1 MSLEGPFNHLAG
13 AVEYFDSTFGRE
25 CEFEGDD
32 GGDSGLIEVVASR
45 SSTNKSK
52 TCKSSSEQSSGSGES
67 YGWSTE
73 GSRSSD
79 SNSAWSRSMHDG
91 HQSPAP
97 YYGGDDADMPQFEA
111 VLASLKAM
119 DSSCGQS
126 KFCTDAVAAASAA
139 AAGHDTLF
147 TLNKDVGQLL
157 YRQYNSNLQQYPSSP
172 PPPPA
177 DNFQDG
183 DKVSSSSKC
192 DPQEAAS
199 TFTGTGSRQRYK
211 DTTTTALSAALSTG
225 ALGPSHL
232 QLQLQDGTRQEGS
245 SSRQASSD
253 TSAAPRF
260 IRRRRAA
267 ADTQDNTDCRLSLL
281 KAGRSAPQVASLPP
295 VLTGMESRSR
305 EEASAADQSP
315 PKYHHHH
322 GGQFEQAST
331 AATAK
336 QQEGLTLEHLHP
348 SSSSSAPR
356 LSLDFSSLPQAST
369 SWPNQY
375 ASQQQ
380 QHQASANV
388 IDGLQQAEDST
399 SLQHR
404 SSQPQATLSPYS
416 QLQQSLQ
423 AFQQH
428 YIATSPPANVSSY
441 PSSLLSASSISSSN
455 NGGYDGDRH
464 ATPYGESMRDSIGGA
479 SNTSTPSSSSRPHSA
494 ISSHSQGFNVARPS
508 SQNAFHNSTS
518 LGDMRSEWLSPTS
531 ESSFSHQQQQQPF
544 QQVTNNQSY
553 PDHVFCQQSQYQQP
567 DQHHQLSHSHVP
579 PIGTHSAGLY
589 ASDQQPVVSP
599 SPYQGGSYWH
609 LDTSNNDRH
618 NVTGLHINTGIV
630 PSDSEDGGASQ
641 RAPTMGNGVREK
653 SRSSYDTG
661 TSTGAYQEPPSP
673 YLTSPGT
680 SARHHSFLSSAARQA
695 QDVGNAST
703 YFPSGPP
710 LSTQSQDT
718 LRKYTG
724 YDADQASVAGQQ
736 FSSVPVDAWSNQLPH
751 QMSGVNSSH
760 VLPQFPMYTSSFL
773 NGSYDF
779 GFEDLPLHFD
789 YSKPGDPQPLL
800 EATTTS
806 TSSYIKSKRPSMQA
820 STSVAGKS
828 SGHSRRTSKNR
839 SVSNSSSSGSLQSQP
854 SDAAPISITPSD
866 SGESTGSNFFSK
878 GLKRRRPGTAITTSV
893 GSENTGTDFSS
904 MKEVPSS
911 ASSLDQK
918 GLTNFMKGYHEAMP
932 HIAGLQLNNATVL
945 QPQPQPYPYTTGAQ
959 SAEAMPSAYQQDVEP
974 SSPAET
980 DAVDGMDLQDE
991 KEVTGSKTSGT
1002 TTGRRQYECKICS
1015 RCKCRSS

>member
-1 MSLEGPFNHLAG
+1 MSLAGPFNHSAG

-25 CEFEGDD
+25 YEFAGDD
-32 GGDSGLIEVVASR
+32 GGDSGLIEVVASP
-45 SSTNKSK
+45 SSSNKSK

-67 YGWSTE
+67 FGWSTE

-79 SNSAWSRSMHDG
+79 STSAWSKSMHGG

-97 YYGGDDADMPQFEA
+97 CYGGDDADMPQFEA
-111 VLASLKAM
+111 VLASLRAM
-119 DSSCGQS
+119 DSSGE
-126 KFCTDAVAAASAA
+126 KAKLLADGAA
-139 AAGHDTLF
+139 AAGAGGHDTMFMLD
-147 TLNKDVGQLL
+147 KDVSQLL
-157 YRQYNSNLQQYPSSP
+157 YRQYYSNLQQYSSSP
-172 PPPPA
+172 PPPA
-177 DNFQDG
+177 DKLQDG
-183 DKVSSSSKC
+183 GKVSSSSKW

-199 TFTGTGSRQRYK
+199 TFTGTDNLQRYK
-211 DTTTTALSAALSTG
+211 DTTTTTALCAALSTG
-225 ALGPSHL
+225 PLGPSHL

-245 SSRQASSD
+245 SSLEASSD
-253 TSAAPRF
+253 SSAAPRF
-260 IRRRRAA
+260 VRRRAA

-281 KAGRSAPQVASLPP
+281 TAGRSAPQVASLPP
-295 VLTGMESRSR
+295 VLTGMESCPH
-305 EEASAADQSP
+305 EEASAADHSP
-315 PKYHHHH
+315 PNYHHHH

-331 AATAK
+331 AVTAK
-336 QQEGLTLEHLHP
+336 QQEGLTLEHFHP

-380 QHQASANV
+380 QHQQASANV
-388 IDGLQQAEDST
+388 VVGSQQAEES
-399 SLQHR
+399 SSVQHR

-428 YIATSPPANVSSY
+428 YIATSPPDNVSLY
-441 PSSLLSASSISSSN
+441 PSSFPSASSISSSN
-455 NGGYDGDRH
+455 TGGHDGVRH

-479 SNTSTPSSSSRPHSA
+479 SNTSTPSSSSCPHSA
-494 ISSHSQGFNVARPS
+494 ISSHSQGFNVARPA
-508 SQNAFHNSTS
+508 SQNAFQNSTS

-531 ESSFSHQQQQQPF
+531 ESSFSHQQQRQPF

-553 PDHVFCQQSQYQQP
+553 PDHVFSQQSQYQQP
-567 DQHHQLSHSHVP
+567 DQYHQLSHSHVP
-579 PIGTHSAGLY
+579 PTGTHSAGLY
-589 ASDQQPVVSP
+589 ASGQHPVVSP
-599 SPYQGGSYWH
+599 SPYQAGSHWQP
-609 LDTSNNDRH
+609 DTSNNGRH
-618 NVTGLHINTGIV
+618 NVTGLHINTGIIA
-630 PSDSEDGGASQ
+630 SDSEDGGASQ
-641 RAPTMGNGVREK
+641 RASAMGSNVREN
-653 SRSSYDTG
+653 SRSSYGTG

-680 SARHHSFLSSAARQA
+680 SAPHHSFPSSAARPA

-703 YFPSGPP
+703 YHPAGPP
-710 LSTQSQDT
+710 SSTQSQDT

-724 YDADQASVAGQQ
+724 YDADQASITGQQ
-736 FSSVPVDAWSNQLPH
+736 LSSVPVDAWSNQLPH

-760 VLPQFPMYTSSFL
+760 VLPQFPMYTSSSL

-800 EATTTS
+800 EARTTS
-806 TSSYIKSKRPSMQA
+806 TSSHIKSKRPTMQA
-820 STSVAGKS
+820 NTSVAGKS
-828 SGHSRRTSKNR
+828 SGHSRRTSTNR

-893 GSENTGTDFSS
+893 GSENTGTSSSS
-904 MKEVPSS
+904 MPEDPSS
-911 ASSLDQK
+911 ASSLGKK
-918 GLTNFMKGYHEAMP
+918 GLTNFMQGYHEAMP
-932 HIAGLQLNNATVL
+932 HIAGLQLNNATVI

-959 SAEAMPSAYQQDVEP
+959 SAEAAPSAYQQDVEP

-991 KEVTGSKTSGT
+991 KEVTGTKASGT
-1002 TTGRRQYECKICS
+1002 TSGRRQYECKICS
-1015 RCKCRSS
+1015 RCKSRSS